1 MTFRRECFVLPVL
14 LAASFLAS
22 AELHE
27 TKSSSSVL
35 HGPVLNGIDVL
46 ESEHFS
52 TFKDLAQRRSGHLR
66 VALMTNH
73 SGLDANGRRTID
85 VLAEDATKEVNGF
98 KLVNLFSP
106 EHGINGVLD
115 QSNIGNDV
123 DPKTGLQVI
132 SLFGKTLEERHPKP
146 EQFRDLDA
154 VIIDLQDAGVRFYTY
169 ETVVGFFLET
179 AAKTNTEVII
189 LDRPNP
195 INGIAVQGPMST
207 PGRENYINFMS
218 EPIRQGLT
226 MGELGTLFNGENH
239 LNASL
244 TVVRMKGW
252 KRTDWFSDTGLMWT
266 NPSPNLRS
274 LAQAI
279 LYPGVGLL
287 ERTNL
292 NVGRG
297 TDTPFQ
303 WIGAP
308 WIEGVKLA
316 AYLNARNIPGVRFIP
331 VHFKPGGKYPFHEQ
345 ECQGVEMILTN
356 PSALDSPELGLE
368 LASALY
374 KLYPSVY
381 EINKVDALLLQQDV
395 LALIKAGT
403 DPREVAKKWE
413 SDPALGKYRSLRTKY
428 LLY

>member
-1 MTFRRECFVLPVL
+1 MKFRKHCSVLSIL
-14 LAASFLAS
+14 LVSSLFAS
-22 AELHE
+22 AQSHGA
-27 TKSSSSVL
+27 KKGSSSA
-35 HGPVLNGIDVL
+35 HEPVVNGIDVL
-46 ESEHFS
+46 EAEHFA
-52 TFKDLAQRRSGHLR
+52 TFKELAKRKGGHLR
-66 VALMTNH
+66 VGLMTNH
-73 SGLDANGRRTID
+73 TGLDANGKRTVD
-85 VLAEDATKEVNGF
+85 VLAEDATKEVEGF

-115 QSNIGNDV
+115 TTNIGNDV
-123 DPKTGLQVI
+123 DAKTGLQVI
-132 SLFGKTLEERHPKP
+132 SLFGKTLEERHPKV
-146 EQFRDLDA
+146 EQFKDLDA

-169 ETVVGFFLET
+169 ETVVGYFLET
-179 AAKTNTEVII
+179 AAKTKTEVVI

-195 INGIAVQGPMST
+195 INGVMVQGPMST
-207 PGRENYINFMS
+207 PGRENYINYLS
-218 EPIRQGLT
+218 EPVRQGLT
-226 MGELGTLFNGENH
+226 MGELGTFFNAENH

-244 TVVRMKGW
+244 TVVRMKNW
-252 KRTDWFSDTGLMWT
+252 KRSDWFSDTALMWT

-274 LAQAI
+274 LTQAI

-308 WIEGVKLA
+308 WINGVKLA
-316 AYLNARNIPGVRFIP
+316 AYLNARNVPGVRFIP
-331 VHFKPGGKYPFHEQ
+331 VHFRPTGRYPFHEE
-345 ECQGVEMILTN
+345 ECQGVEMMLTN
-356 PSALDSPELGLE
+356 PAVLDSPELGLE

-381 EINKVDALLLQQDV
+381 KIDSVDALLLEKDI
-395 LALIKAGT
+395 LASIKAGD
-403 DPREVAKKWE
+403 DPRAVAKKWE
-413 SDPALGKYRSLRTKY
+413 SDPALAKFRAQRAKH